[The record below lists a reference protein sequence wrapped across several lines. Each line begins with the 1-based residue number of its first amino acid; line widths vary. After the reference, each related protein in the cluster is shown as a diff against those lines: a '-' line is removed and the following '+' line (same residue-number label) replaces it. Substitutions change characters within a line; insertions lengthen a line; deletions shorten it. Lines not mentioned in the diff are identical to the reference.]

1 MYCPQCGA
9 RNSAD
14 ARFCENCGAPMD
26 PAERHLL
33 ARETGAYT
41 DRPANVADYGGFW
54 RRAGAA
60 LVDVVILVTVLTVL
74 QWLFAPGTM
83 GPGQHGGQGGEH
95 GMPADPV
102 TGWTWWHTLE
112 AIAAWLYWAGM
123 HSSAWQA
130 TLGKMALGM
139 QVTDLQ
145 GQRISFLRAT
155 ARYLAEILS
164 ALLLMIGYI
173 MVAFHPRKQGLHDLI
188 AGTLVVRP
196 RG

>member
-9 RNSAD
+9 RNAED
-14 ARFCENCGAPMD
+14 ARFCEACGAPVD
-26 PAERHLL
+26 AAERALV

-41 DRPANVADYGGFW
+41 DRPGNIVDYGGFW
-54 RRAGAA
+54 RRVGAA
-60 LVDVVILVTVLTVL
+60 LVDVVILVTVLTLL
-74 QWLFAPGTM
+74 QWLLAPGTIAADR
-83 GPGQHGGQGGEH
+83 HGGQG
-95 GMPADPV
+95 MPAEPMME
-102 TGWTWWHTLE
+102 WTWWHTLE

-130 TLGKMALGM
+130 TLGKMALGL

-145 GQRISFLRAT
+145 GERISFLRAT
-155 ARYLAEILS
+155 GRYLAEILS

-196 RG
+196 RR